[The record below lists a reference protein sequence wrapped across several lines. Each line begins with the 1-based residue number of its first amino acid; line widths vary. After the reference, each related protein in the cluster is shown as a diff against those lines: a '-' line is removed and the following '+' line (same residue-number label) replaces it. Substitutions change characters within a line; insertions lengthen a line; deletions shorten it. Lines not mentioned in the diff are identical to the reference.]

1 MFVVDGERVPA
12 HKLVLASQSEFF
24 RVMLYGEMKEASQE
38 EVVLSDVPLVPFKT
52 LLQYAYTGVMQL
64 EEPLQVSSSTRF

>member
-38 EVVLSDVPLVPFKT
+38 EVVLSDVPLVPFKK